1 MVLAVIA
8 INTVST
14 GGLVAVTLRGR
25 PASGREAPAK
35 ADAGP
40 GPILRMEPLII
51 QLRRSAEDNGERY
64 LRVAFDL
71 EMRTETDRSLF
82 LSRQARINDS
92 LISYFSDRTAGEL
105 RGGSGLAVLKE
116 ALVERLKPILPG
128 HLPRMVYITDFLIQ

>member
-25 PASGREAPAK
+25 PAAGHAASSKP
-35 ADAGP
+35 DAGP
-40 GPILRMEPLII
+40 GPMLRMEPLII
-51 QLRRSAEDNGERY
+51 QLRRAENDNGERY

-71 EMRTETDRSLF
+71 EMRTETDRSML

-105 RGGSGLAVLKE
+105 RGGSGLTVLKE
-116 ALVERLKPILPG
+116 ALLDRLKPILPG

>member
-1 MVLAVIA
+1 MLSWREPRGITLITGNAKMVLAVIA

-35 ADAGP
+35 PDAGP

-82 LSRQARINDS
+82 LSRQARISDS
-92 LISYFSDRTAGEL
+92 LISYFSDR
-105 RGGSGLAVLKE
+105 
-116 ALVERLKPILPG
+116 
-128 HLPRMVYITDFLIQ
+128 